1 MENWLEEKYWN
12 NTVQDY
18 LIAAGGMVIG
28 FVLIRLFRN
37 IVLTRLR
44 AKAEATET
52 SIDDLL
58 VDGVER
64 FLLPVTNFSLLYSA
78 IHYLNLSERVS
89 NVVHYAT
96 VAVIA
101 FFAVRIIT
109 RTITLSLQSYVR
121 KQENGDEKIKQMR
134 GIIVVINA
142 IVWALGL
149 VFLFDNLGYNVT
161 AIITGLGI
169 GGIAIALAA
178 QNILGDLFN
187 YFVIFFDRPFEI
199 GDFVQVDDKLGVV
212 ENIGV
217 KTTRHK
223 TLRGEQLVFA
233 NTDLTNARLH
243 NFKKLTAR
251 RVVFPIGVVY
261 ETPYEKVKAIPGIL
275 KKIIESEPKVRYDR
289 AHFAAF
295 GDFSLNFEIV
305 YYIDSAD
312 YNENMDAHQKINM
325 NIMQSFANQG
335 IEFAYPTQTI
345 ILNKQN

>member
-1 MENWLEEKYWN
+1 
-12 NTVQDY
+12 
-18 LIAAGGMVIG
+18 
-28 FVLIRLFRN
+28 
-37 IVLTRLR
+37 
-44 AKAEATET
+44 
-52 SIDDLL
+52 
-58 VDGVER
+58 
-64 FLLPVTNFSLLYSA
+64 LLYSA

-109 RTITLSLQSYVR
+109 RTITLSLQTYVR

-199 GDFVQVDDKLGVV
+199 GDFVQVDDKLGIV

-217 KTTRHK
+217 KTTRLK

-312 YNENMDAHQKINM
+312 YNEYMDAHQNINL
-325 NIMQSFANQG
+325 NIMQAFANQG